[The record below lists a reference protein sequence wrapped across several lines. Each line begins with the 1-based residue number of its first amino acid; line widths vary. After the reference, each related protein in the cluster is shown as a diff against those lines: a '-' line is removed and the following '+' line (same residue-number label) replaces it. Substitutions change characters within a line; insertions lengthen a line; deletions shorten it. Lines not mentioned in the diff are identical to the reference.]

1 MKDKFRDAYDK
12 SKIRNRLRTLKSH
25 YNQIKTF
32 IGLSGFGWDDVTKKV
47 TASEEV
53 WDDFIKAHPNY
64 EFFRHRNTVDFQKF
78 NIIYGD
84 SIADGRDV
92 LLTNQRSPHPM
103 DAPQANNVDVEVES
117 SNSEMRGE
125 GTSKAPPRKR
135 SRSAMSKNEEDL
147 TKALMQLTGTMT

>member
-53 WDDFIKAHPNY
+53 WDDFIK
-64 EFFRHRNTVDFQKF
+64 VSVLV
-78 NIIYGD
+78 IIY
-84 SIADGRDV
+84 SLRFFKLFCKFTFYP
-92 LLTNQRSPHPM
+92 LLFHLSTS
-103 DAPQANNVDVEVES
+103 
-117 SNSEMRGE
+117 
-125 GTSKAPPRKR
+125 GTPG
-135 SRSAMSKNEEDL
+135 L
-147 TKALMQLTGTMT
+147 